1 MLNLICEAKY
11 KYFVSHIVY
20 KVMFMP
26 SKVAH
31 VRLPEAE
38 YRFID
43 ETIENGYFTSRTDFI
58 KSAVRLQIHET
69 SKRILADLKK
79 KRRKKISHAELLKS
93 TKKSRKSVYKEI
105 WS

>member
-1 MLNLICEAKY
+1 
-11 KYFVSHIVY
+11 
-20 KVMFMP
+20 MP

-38 YRFID
+38 YKFID
-43 ETIENGYFTSRTDFI
+43 EAIDNGYFSSRTDFI

-69 SKRILADLKK
+69 SKRVLADLKKK

-93 TKKSRKSVYKEI
+93 AKNSRKAVYREI

>member
-1 MLNLICEAKY
+1 
-11 KYFVSHIVY
+11 
-20 KVMFMP
+20 MP

-38 YRFID
+38 YKFID
-43 ETIENGYFTSRTDFI
+43 EAIENGFFTSKTDFI
-58 KSAVRLQIHET
+58 KSAIRLQIHET

-79 KRRKKISHAELLKS
+79 KRRKKTSHVELLKS
-93 TKKSRKSVYKEI
+93 AKKSRKAVYKEI

>member
-1 MLNLICEAKY
+1 
-11 KYFVSHIVY
+11 
-20 KVMFMP
+20 MP

-38 YRFID
+38 YKFID
-43 ETIENGYFTSRTDFI
+43 EAIDNGYFSSRTDFI

-69 SKRILADLKK
+69 SKRVLADLKKK

-93 TKKSRKSVYKEI
+93 AKKSRKTVYKEI

>member
-1 MLNLICEAKY
+1 
-11 KYFVSHIVY
+11 
-20 KVMFMP
+20 MP

-38 YRFID
+38 YKFID
-43 ETIENGYFTSRTDFI
+43 EAIDNGYFSSRTDFI

-69 SKRILADLKK
+69 SKRVLADLKK
-79 KRRKKISHAELLKS
+79 KKKRKKISHAELLKLA
-93 TKKSRKSVYKEI
+93 KKSRKAVYKEI

>member
-1 MLNLICEAKY
+1 
-11 KYFVSHIVY
+11 
-20 KVMFMP
+20 MFMP

-43 ETIENGYFTSRTDFI
+43 EAIENGYFNSRTDFI

-69 SKRILADLKK
+69 SKRVLADLKK
-79 KRRKKISHAELLKS
+79 GGRKKIPQAELLKS
-93 TKKSRKSVYKEI
+93 AKKSRKAVYREI